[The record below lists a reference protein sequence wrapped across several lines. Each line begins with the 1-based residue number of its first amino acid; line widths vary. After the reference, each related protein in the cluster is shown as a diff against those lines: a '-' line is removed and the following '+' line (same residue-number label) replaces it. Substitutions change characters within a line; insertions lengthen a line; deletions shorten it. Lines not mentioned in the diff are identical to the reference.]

1 MTVNYA
7 SLLSAS
13 ETPSVLGQLVWSW
26 VQYFPLF
33 LTIYWLLDLA
43 FCYLL
48 RKRVV
53 RSQVVHDREYLG
65 LVQQENERRER
76 LRQA

>member
-1 MTVNYA
+1 
-7 SLLSAS
+7 
-13 ETPSVLGQLVWSW
+13 
-26 VQYFPLF
+26 LF
-33 LTIYWLLDLA
+33 
-43 FCYLL
+43 